1 MDVKTKTCDVLIVG
15 GGLAGASLACAFE
28 GSGLSI
34 EIIEAHPLNT
44 NAQPCY
50 DDRTVALSYGSRVI
64 FEAMGLWDSIA
75 EKVETIKTIH
85 ISDRGHLGVT
95 RLRHSEE
102 GVDALGYVAENRV
115 LGEVLYQRLENNPD
129 VLVHCPAEVLTIQQQ
144 DDVVQLCYT
153 ENGKEHEL
161 IAGMVIVADG
171 VTSKTRDMLQIGV
184 SRQDY
189 KQSAVITNVTPG
201 QPHQN
206 VAYERFTDTGPLA
219 FLPMTGH
226 RCSVVWTVSSE
237 QTDKLMKL
245 DDEVFLASLQQ
256 RFGFRLGRLKK
267 VGQRQVY
274 PLALV
279 ESTQVVRGRIV
290 IVGNA
295 AHAIHP
301 VAGQGFNLA
310 LRDIALLVELLT
322 SSSFETVED
331 ALVSYEEM
339 REKDAQR
346 VYRFT
351 DALVKIFSN
360 DFLVLGHVRAAS
372 LLVAD
377 LMPFVKHKLARQSMG
392 LSGRLSKLGRGLAM
406 EKAHVRK

>member
-1 MDVKTKTCDVLIVG
+1 MNAEAKNCDVLIVG
-15 GGLAGASLACAFE
+15 GGLAGASLACALE
-28 GSGLSI
+28 ASGLSI

-44 NAQPCY
+44 DSQPCY

-64 FEAMGLWDSIA
+64 FDAMGLWQAMADKIEA
-75 EKVETIKTIH
+75 IKTIH

-102 GVDALGYVAENRV
+102 GVEALGYVAENRV
-115 LGEVLYQRLENNPD
+115 LGEVLYQRLANNQN
-129 VLVHCPAEVLTIQQQ
+129 VKLHCPAEVLSLQQA
-144 DDVVQLCYT
+144 DESVSVCYQ
-153 ENGKEHEL
+153 ENGEEFEL
-161 IAGMVIVADG
+161 TAGLLIVADG
-171 VTSKTRDMLQIGV
+171 VSSKTREMLQIGT

-189 KQSAVITNVTPG
+189 QQSAVIANVTPG

-219 FLPMTGH
+219 FLPMTGN
-226 RCSVVWTVSSE
+226 RCSVVWTVPTE
-237 QTDKLMKL
+237 QATELAAL
-245 DDEVFLASLQQ
+245 DDEVFLEKLQQ
-256 RFGFRLGRLKK
+256 RFGFRLGCLKK
-267 VGQRQVY
+267 TGQRHVY

-279 ESTQVVRGRIV
+279 ESTQVVRGRV
-290 IVGNA
+290 VLMGNA

-310 LRDIALLVELLT
+310 LRDIALLAELLT
-322 SSSFETVED
+322 LSSSESMSETL
-331 ALVSYEEM
+331 ASYVEM

-351 DALVKIFSN
+351 DALVKVFSN
-360 DFLVLGHVRAAS
+360 NFSVLGHLRASA
-372 LLVAD
+372 LLATD

-406 EKAHVRK
+406 EKPNV